1 MKKIIALVLALSLL
15 ATMVF
20 AEPVALASGLIQ
32 TTDLISEADP
42 DNSLF
47 ADVEAPQLAA
57 LEADAVEGDGPIL
70 GAAVSYALSR
80 YNVPQRI
87 EASVYN
93 AQMAVGGFSPARA
106 QANAVSLAGVLC
118 VAAVV
123 IATKLPTP

>member
-47 ADVEAPQLAA
+47 ADIGAPQLAA
-57 LEADAVEGDGPIL
+57 LEADAVEGGVIGPW
-70 GAAVSYALSR
+70 GVAA
-80 YNVPQRI
+80 I
-87 EASVYN
+87 I
-93 AQMAVGGFSPARA
+93 VGGAL
-106 QANAVSLAGVLC
+106 V
-118 VAAVV
+118 VAAVYAGYRSYS
-123 IATKLPTP
+123 ITFFAPGR